1 MSVFVTGAA
10 GFIGMHVCLKLLKKG
25 NTIIGVDNL
34 NSYYSVKLK
43 QDRLSLLKKYKKFY
57 FYKCDLNNKKKLNQL
72 FNRFKPNIV
81 LNMAAQAG
89 VRYSINHP
97 EKYLRSN
104 INGFFN
110 ILSLSEKHKVK
121 KIIFASSS
129 SVYGLKNS
137 LSNQEYQATDKP
149 LSFYAATKKSNESMA
164 YTYSHLYKIPIIGIR
179 FFTVYG
185 PWGRPDMALYKFTK
199 KILQNKNIDVYNKG
213 EMYRSFTYIDD
224 VVKAVIKVLYNMNKL
239 KSKKVPFKILN
250 IGSNK
255 SEKLSNF
262 IRLLE
267 KNLKKNAKKNY
278 LPIQMG
284 DTNATKANLKE
295 LKKFINFIPNT
306 KIEIGIKNF
315 IVWYKK
321 YMNII

>member
-43 QDRLSLLKKYKKFY
+43 MDRLKYLLKFKNFKFS
-57 FYKCDLNNKKKLNQL
+57 KISIVNKKKLNSI
-72 FNRFKPNIV
+72 FIKFKPKYI

-97 EKYLRSN
+97 EKCLRSN

-137 LSNQEYQATDKP
+137 LSNQENQATDKP

-224 VVKAVIKVLYNMNKL
+224 VVKAVLRILYNMNKL

-284 DTNATKANLKE
+284 DTNATKGK
-295 LKKFINFIPNT
+295 P
-306 KIEIGIKNF
+306 
-315 IVWYKK
+315 
-321 YMNII
+321 

>member
-1 MSVFVTGAA
+1 
-10 GFIGMHVCLKLLKKG
+10 
-25 NTIIGVDNL
+25 
-34 NSYYSVKLK
+34 
-43 QDRLSLLKKYKKFY
+43 
-57 FYKCDLNNKKKLNQL
+57 
-72 FNRFKPNIV
+72 
-81 LNMAAQAG
+81 
-89 VRYSINHP
+89 
-97 EKYLRSN
+97 
-104 INGFFN
+104 
-110 ILSLSEKHKVK
+110 
-121 KIIFASSS
+121 
-129 SVYGLKNS
+129 
-137 LSNQEYQATDKP
+137 
-149 LSFYAATKKSNESMA
+149 MA

-224 VVKAVIKVLYNMNKL
+224 VVKAVLRILYNMNKL